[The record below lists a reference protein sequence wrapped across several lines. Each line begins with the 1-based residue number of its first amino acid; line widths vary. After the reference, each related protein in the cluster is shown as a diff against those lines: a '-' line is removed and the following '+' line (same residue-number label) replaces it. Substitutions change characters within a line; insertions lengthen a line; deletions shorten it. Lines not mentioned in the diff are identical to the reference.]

1 MKSAERVEE
10 GQYTPKKWSRLCYS
24 FMRPHMT
31 LGNKTLLQVTGIN
44 TANEENEWR
53 EVLRRALTETDC

>member
-10 GQYTPKKWSRLCYS
+10 GQYTLKKWSRLYYS

-31 LGNKTLLQVTGIN
+31 LVNKTLLQVTGIN
-44 TANEENEWR
+44 TADEENEWR